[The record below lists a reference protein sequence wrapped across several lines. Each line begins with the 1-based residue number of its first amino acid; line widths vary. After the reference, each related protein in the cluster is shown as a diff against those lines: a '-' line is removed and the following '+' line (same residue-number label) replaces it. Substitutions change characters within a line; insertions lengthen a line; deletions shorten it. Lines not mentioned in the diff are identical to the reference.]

1 MSKAWRKSA
10 QAKEGLNLE
19 SYRQNTPTIA
29 LFSYGTLQLEAVQ
42 METFGRKLE
51 GRADALVGF
60 KQTLL
65 EISDP
70 EVLKISGARFHP
82 IVLPSDD
89 LADQVEGTVFWITA
103 EELAAADAYEVSD
116 YQRVQ
121 AGLASGGKAWV
132 YVKAG

>member
-1 MSKAWRKSA
+1 
-10 QAKEGLNLE
+10 
-19 SYRQNTPTIA
+19 
-29 LFSYGTLQLEAVQ
+29 
-42 METFGRKLE
+42 METFGRHLD

-70 EVLKISGARFHP
+70 EVLKISGERFHP

-89 LADQVEGTVFWITA
+89 LSDQVAGTVFWITA

-116 YQRVQ
+116 YQRVE
-121 AGLASGGKAWV
+121 ASLASGGKAWV